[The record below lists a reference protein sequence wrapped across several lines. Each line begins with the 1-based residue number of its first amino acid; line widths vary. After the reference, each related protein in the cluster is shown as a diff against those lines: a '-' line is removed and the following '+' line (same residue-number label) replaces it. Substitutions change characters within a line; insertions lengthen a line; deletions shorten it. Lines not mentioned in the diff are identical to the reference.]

1 MTKPAAPDPYPDNM
15 TRLRPR
21 PSARPIGLIGLALV
35 IALAPVVP
43 PPAANANQLGAMERI
58 DIDTFASLR
67 EVERYQLRVA
77 EKYYLDEEYAVALD
91 EYDKFLTLYETSD
104 AAPYALLMW
113 AHSQRRLRHV
123 NTAIREGYQ
132 LVIDYWPDS
141 REARMAAF
149 LIGEAYVSIG
159 ETAPGAAAF
168 RKVIEEHP
176 DSHLA
181 VRSKLA
187 LLDLADVAGD
197 DQQIDHWLEQ
207 LVFHTER
214 TEAAEGDCVAASRR
228 LAARRFGRGDLDG
241 AREVLATSYEG
252 SQEILEL
259 QGIGTGI
266 VGSQHGSEDEAV
278 RRRAS
283 AMAGQLLALLEE
295 LLPDDLAA
303 DEERAFASDLLVR
316 MAAVHA
322 AVGDQ
327 DEVRGT
333 WERMGRLL
341 GLDDGVRA
349 RLAGWHKANDDRPGA
364 RRIYAAYDNRI
375 NGRRQLVAM
384 DREESLWDKAIEG
397 YRALIDIDGD
407 RTVEYLGGIASCHQ
421 SAGRIDETIETYQE
435 LIAVDPDNATDHHWA
450 IAEVYE
456 GAGRLREAIQAF
468 RLADRFPQNYFRM
481 AACHRRLEQWQEALT
496 LYQQIKAA
504 GESVPEADL
513 QTAFTL
519 EQAGRREQA
528 LRAFQYT
535 CHTHPRSQQASRA
548 HAHVQEEYNISIT
561 LGGATDD

>member
-1 MTKPAAPDPYPDNM
+1 MTTQCRARRPAAP
-15 TRLRPR
+15 
-21 PSARPIGLIGLALV
+21 ARAPGPVPMLALALALV
-35 IALAPVVP
+35 LLPTGP
-43 PPAANANQLGAMERI
+43 LPTPPAAANQLGAMERI

-77 EKYYLDEEYAVALD
+77 EKYFLDEEYAVALD
-91 EYDKFLTLYETSD
+91 EYDKFLTLYEASD

-113 AHSQRRLRHV
+113 AHCQRRLRHV

-141 REARMAAF
+141 REARMASF

-168 RKVIEEHP
+168 RKVIEDHP
-176 DSHLA
+176 DHHLA

-187 LLDLADVAGD
+187 LLDLAEVAD
-197 DQQIDHWLEQ
+197 DQQQIDHWLEQ
-207 LVFHTER
+207 LAFHTER
-214 TEAAEGDCVAASRR
+214 TEAAESDCVAASRR

-241 AREVLATSYEG
+241 AREALATSYQG
-252 SQEILEL
+252 AQEVLEL
-259 QGIGTGI
+259 QDIGTGI
-266 VGSQHGSEDEAV
+266 VGRQIGSDDEGV
-278 RRRAS
+278 QRRA
-283 AMAGQLLALLEE
+283 AALGAHLLELLE
-295 LLPDDLAA
+295 GLLPDDLA
-303 DEERAFASDLLVR
+303 DDDQRTFTRDLLVR
-316 MAAVHA
+316 MAAVHGA
-322 AVGDQ
+322 IGDQ
-327 DEVRGT
+327 DQIRET

-341 GLDDGVRA
+341 GMDDSVRA

-384 DREESLWDKAIEG
+384 DREESLWDQAIEG
-397 YRALIDIDGD
+397 YRALIQIDED
-407 RTVEYLGGIASCHQ
+407 RTVEYLGEIAACHQ
-421 SAGRIDETIETYQE
+421 SAGRIDETIATYQE
-435 LIAVDPDNATDHHWA
+435 LIQADPDNAGDYHWA
-450 IAEVYE
+450 IAEVYH

-481 AACHRRLEQWQEALT
+481 ADCHRRLEQWQEALT

-519 EQAGRREQA
+519 EQAGQREQA

-548 HAHVQEEYNISIT
+548 HAHVQEKYDISIT